1 MRKLCILVCPS
12 TNYVSYNWQRPLMPD
27 AEMEPHAP
35 ISCLTE
41 ARGSDVRGG
50 VAYMTE
56 LCCPACAKALGSAGI
71 KKIVY
76 KESREDNQD
85 EKTLDVAR
93 YFDIEVIQ
101 NGAIGL

>member
-1 MRKLCILVCPS
+1 MNRKICAIVNGNFICYNKQINLAPDIPS
-12 TNYVSYNWQRPLMPD
+12 
-27 AEMEPHAP
+27 PHAP
-35 ISCLTE
+35 VACLTF
-41 ARGSDVRGG
+41 ARGDEVKGG
-50 VAYMTE
+50 TAFMTE
-56 LCCPACAKALGSAGI
+56 LCCPSCCSALGSAGI

>member
-1 MRKLCILVCPS
+1 MK
-12 TNYVSYNWQRPLMPD
+12 
-27 AEMEPHAP
+27 
-35 ISCLTE
+35 
-41 ARGSDVRGG
+41 GG
-50 VAYMTE
+50 TAFMTE
-56 LCCPACAKALGSAGI
+56 LCCPSCCSALGSAGI

>member
-1 MRKLCILVCPS
+1 MKRKICAIVNGNFICYNKQTNLAPDIPS
-12 TNYVSYNWQRPLMPD
+12 
-27 AEMEPHAP
+27 PHAP
-35 ISCLTE
+35 VACLTF
-41 ARGSDVRGG
+41 ARRDEMKGG
-50 VAYMTE
+50 TAFMTE
-56 LCCPACAKALGSAGI
+56 LCCPSCCSALGSAGI

-85 EKTLDVAR
+85 KKTLDIAR